1 MCVCV
6 CVCACVCV
14 YVCVC
19 VHDNQPSKTE
29 NTYTIVF
36 SASVMHGKVANF
48 NFYLKFQVYDI
59 TAVNTLNISYVS
71 SKDHSKWGVSME
83 EKKPVV
89 CIGDINRQVR
99 RISIQSFLLA
109 LNPCI
114 EVFKESQNK
123 RGGGAVCIENKKL
136 WKTFYCSVAEYENC
150 KNTAVPHQCKI

>member
-1 MCVCV
+1 M
-6 CVCACVCV
+6 
-14 YVCVC
+14 
-19 VHDNQPSKTE
+19 
-29 NTYTIVF
+29 TYNN
-36 SASVMHGKVANF
+36 A
-48 NFYLKFQVYDI
+48 LVYDI

-89 CIGDINRQVR
+89 CIGDINRQ
-99 RISIQSFLLA
+99 
-109 LNPCI
+109 
-114 EVFKESQNK
+114 ESQNK